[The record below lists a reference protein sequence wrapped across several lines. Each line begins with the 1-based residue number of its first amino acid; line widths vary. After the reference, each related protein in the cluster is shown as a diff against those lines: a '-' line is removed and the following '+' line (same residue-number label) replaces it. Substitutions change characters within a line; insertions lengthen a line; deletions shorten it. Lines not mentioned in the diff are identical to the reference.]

1 MKKYL
6 SILCILVM
14 LSGMAGCS
22 LSKNESK
29 KNSTNMTSEETDY
42 VTLDSIWECD
52 YLKLS
57 VNSNWESKHD
67 IIGDIVCEMFYT
79 SDKATA
85 PSIYLYINHSDLWKK
100 KTESESIDYWNQLK
114 ELAIDDGDSELED
127 ENSEITSSFVKNGQA
142 YIIVSEGNGFESVY
156 FYANEIIGHFQFYK
170 EQESLVLEMID
181 TIEFMPLS

>member
-6 SILCILVM
+6 SILCALAM
-14 LSGMAGCS
+14 LSGMVGCS
-22 LSKNESK
+22 SSKDESK
-29 KNSTNMTSEETDY
+29 KNSTNITSKEIDY
-42 VTLDSIWECD
+42 TTLDETWECD

-57 VNSNWESKHD
+57 INSNWESKHD

-114 ELAIDDGDSELED
+114 ELAINDSDSELED

-142 YIIVSEGNGFESVY
+142 YIIVSEGNGLESVY